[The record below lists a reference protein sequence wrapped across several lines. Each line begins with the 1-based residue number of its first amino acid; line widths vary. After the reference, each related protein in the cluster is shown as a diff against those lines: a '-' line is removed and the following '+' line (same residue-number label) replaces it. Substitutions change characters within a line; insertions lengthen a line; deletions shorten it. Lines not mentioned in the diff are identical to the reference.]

1 MPEPTLTDILTELR
15 AIRTDLDATR
25 QRLEDE
31 VKRWD
36 ERFFQLAK
44 ENRVTGRTIIV
55 TAGAVVILSPV
66 LQAAAPAIQTL
77 VDRLLDP

>member
-15 AIRTDLDATR
+15 AIRTGLDATR

-36 ERFFQLAK
+36 ERFFRLVK
-44 ENRVTGRTIIV
+44 ENLVTGRTIIV
-55 TAGAVVILSPV
+55 TAGAFAILSPV
-66 LQAAAPAIQTL
+66 LTAPAI
-77 VDRLLDP
+77 